1 MKLEILAPTND
12 AFILGRTTLSHVLK
26 SLDTSQAWTDYTCDG
41 TGIRIT
47 RGGDRDPASTRL
59 GPGILTLTTRAAN
72 PVQDPALMPGRM
84 VRVTQEKVT
93 DWTEVQVSDLDPADR
108 PFWMTNGNGH
118 FFHATTS
125 YTSDGMVNTWYTDA
139 PGTGVFN
146 PAWFNIS
153 DMGVPAGSIV
163 EVQLRNTGDP
173 ITVRTVTGNETV
185 SAERTWYRLAT
196 ISQDSVLFDPQ
207 RSRSGTLTFT
217 AVRWVPEGTPTR
229 ETIFTGVL
237 KLPQITPSVEDGK
250 YTTTV
255 TAHDRMSAL
264 AAQMRYGVVSGNAS
278 GTQSLKARLVTLLE
292 SIGLDPAACGVVLG
306 EPVADLL
313 GKVIP
318 ATPTGLTGWRVDRA
332 LVDGVPRLTLTALAS
347 PATLPAAAYGIRH
360 TLTGLVPNQSYEIT
374 VSCRLMAGEPTTF
387 AARLDSTEIGR
398 ADLREALESSPARP
412 RTLTFRFTATATSH
426 TFTFANAAATLFPS
440 PLLTAP
446 TNNLII
452 SQMIVTGAESG
463 DVLTDVVYESN
474 LANHF
479 ALACDSGQMLW
490 HATKDYALHFQ
501 ESPRVMP
508 YAFSDVHTTDR
519 YHVCY
524 SDLDMAF
531 DDSALVNALTISQ
544 HGRKYDADQGGWYAD
559 DYTRSFTEQTS
570 QATYGDYA
578 TSVDTCLYTGP
589 GYEGQLPRLAS
600 TILTAQA
607 YPRMT
612 PRRLTFNASEFFEAS
627 GRLDLNDQV
636 NVTRAGVTYP
646 CVITGMERRS
656 TPRQGRTPLDLLTL
670 DLWSIPNG

>member
-1 MKLEILAPTND
+1 MKLEILAPTSD
-12 AFILGRTTLSHVLK
+12 AFVLGRTRLAHVLTA
-26 SLDTSQAWTDYTCDG
+26 LDGAQAWTDYTCDG
-41 TGIRIT
+41 TAITIT

-59 GPGILTLTTRAAN
+59 GPGVLTLTTRAPE
-72 PVQDPALMPGRM
+72 PVTDPALMPGRM
-84 VRVTQEKVT
+84 VRVTQPAIV
-93 DWTEVQVSDLDPADR
+93 DWTEHPFYGDPSQPWWDVA
-108 PFWMTNGNGH
+108 PGH
-118 FFHATTS
+118 FFHPTASTTP
-125 YTSDGMVNTWYTDA
+125 DGLVTDWYTDSTGNA
-139 PGTGVFN
+139 VPVLLHYGTQSWPPTGQ
-146 PAWFNIS
+146 IL
-153 DMGVPAGSIV
+153 
-163 EVQLRNTGDP
+163 EVRLRATGDP
-173 ITVRTVTGNETV
+173 IQVHTVDGFVTLTGEWTWYQVPRDTWFALVFTTARNRAGTV
-185 SAERTWYRLAT
+185 SVWGL
-196 ISQDSVLFDPQ
+196 
-207 RSRSGTLTFT
+207 
-217 AVRWVPEGTPTR
+217 RWVPAGTPTR

-292 SIGLDPAACGVVLG
+292 SIGLDPAACGVTLAD
-306 EPVADLL
+306 PVPDLL

-318 ATPTGLTGWRVDRA
+318 ASPTGVSGYRVDRV
-332 LVDGVPRLTLTALAS
+332 LESGQVRITAHSLNTP
-347 PATLPAAAYGIRH
+347 PATLPAQAFGVRH
-360 TLTGLVPNQSYEIT
+360 TLTGLVPDQPYQVAITMRLQSGLVTEYSLRRDT
-374 VSCRLMAGEPTTF
+374 
-387 AARLDSTEIGR
+387 TEI
-398 ADLREALESSPARP
+398 ASIVLAPALDGGGFQ
-412 RTLTFRFTATATSH
+412 TLTATFTATATSH
-426 TFTFANAAATLFPS
+426 TLTLANRASYTFP
-440 PLLTAP
+440 TAP
-446 TNNLII
+446 TQPVADLY
-452 SQMIVTGAESG
+452 VARLLVAGGEGG
-463 DVLTDVVYESN
+463 DILTDVVYESN

-490 HATKDYALHFQ
+490 HATKDYALRFQ

-508 YAFSDVHTTDR
+508 YEFSDVHTTDR

-531 DDSALVNALTISQ
+531 DDTALVNALTISQ

-589 GYEGQLPRLAS
+589 GYEGQLRSLAS

-612 PRRLTFNASEFFEAS
+612 PRSLTFDATEFFEAS

-636 NVTRAGVTYP
+636 NITRAGVTYP
-646 CVITGMERRS
+646 CIITGMQRRS
-656 TPRQGRTPLDLLTL
+656 TPRRGRTPRDLLTL
-670 DLWSIPNG
+670 TLWSIHG